1 MANTN
6 EVVLVGDVSGIQG
19 SISDVATRIR
29 DRMHARSFEIGRT
42 LVALVQDK
50 TPVLTG
56 ALQFSISYDDSL
68 TGDDLVWI
76 YADDATQED
85 AWNRVYVAYQEGPP
99 MGLYTYTNPPRS
111 MFLNTAD
118 GDGFDAAQT
127 WATDVANEMTGSL
140 FP

>member
-56 ALQFSISYDDSL
+56 ALQFSSSYADSL

-76 YADDATQED
+76 YADDAPQED
-85 AWNRVYVAYQEGPP
+85 A
-99 MGLYTYTNPPRS
+99 RS
-111 MFLNTAD
+111 TSVVKGKGVDLGGGRSIKNKQKSSTRARSDRRPTETLDRF
-118 GDGFDAAQT
+118 
-127 WATDVANEMTGSL
+127 
-140 FP
+140 